1 MPVETGT
8 APVAALLRSRTPWI
22 WMYHSVDDTTCDPY
36 GITVEPARL
45 EQQMN
50 WLRRRGLR
58 GVGIAE
64 LLRAH
69 AAGRGRN
76 LVGLTFDDGYADFVA
91 HALPV
96 LRHHGFTATVFV
108 LASRLDGVNGWDPL
122 GPRKRLL
129 CADSVRA
136 VADAGMEV
144 GSHGLRH
151 RDLTRLSPA
160 ELRSEVLE
168 SRAALAR
175 VTDQP
180 PPGFCYPYGRLDEQT
195 VRAVRSAGYQYAC
208 AISPG
213 PLLGLLALPRV
224 HISQA
229 DRAWRLHIKR
239 LMHRASRRT
248 GTIRPSPP
256 EQ

>member
-1 MPVETGT
+1 MPVETGA
-8 APVAALLRSRTPWI
+8 APAATPLRSPAPWI
-22 WMYHSVDDTTCDPY
+22 WMYHSVDDATCDPY

-45 EQQMN
+45 EQQMG

-58 GVGIAE
+58 GVGVAE

-69 AAGRGRN
+69 AAGRGHN
-76 LVGLTFDDGYADFVA
+76 MVGLTFDDGYADFVA

-108 LASRLDGVNGWDPL
+108 LASRLDGVNAWDPL

-129 CADSVRA
+129 CADGVRA
-136 VADAGMEV
+136 VVGAGMEV

-151 RDLTRLSPA
+151 RDLTRLPPA
-160 ELRSEVLE
+160 DLRSEVSE
-168 SRAALAR
+168 SRDVLTR
-175 VTDQP
+175 VTNQP
-180 PPGFCYPYGRLDEQT
+180 LRGFCYPYGRLDEQT
-195 VRAVRSAGYQYAC
+195 VRAAREAGYQYAC

-229 DRAWRLHIKR
+229 DRAWRLHIKH
-239 LMHRASRRT
+239 LMHQAPRCFS
-248 GTIRPSPP
+248 TIRPTPSD
-256 EQ
+256 Q